1 MVGHRCRGTFRHPP
15 GHLYPL
21 VPSILGLVRPVWLGL
36 LLLAGCHGLPD
47 VALGPPYALEDHEG
61 EVRVVVAGMRSP
73 QEQEPYRVFLQGW
86 GRVLG
91 VRVEVFGR
99 RTYAEVLEA
108 LRKGEAHLGFLC
120 TLAAGLGV
128 EEGFLEPVLE
138 SETLFPYQSLIVVRK
153 EAPYTSLQD
162 LKGLSFA
169 FTDPLSNTG
178 HAWPRILA
186 SGLGEDFFREAFF
199 TYSHDR
205 ALRAVLYGLAEGAA
219 VDRVVYETLGLGGLR
234 VLAQG
239 PSDPAPPVVVPKGLP
254 RKERE
259 RWVDSLARYAD
270 TEEGRSALKVIGLKG
285 FRRAEPQA
293 YRAVYLRAKEV
304 LP

>member
-1 MVGHRCRGTFRHPP
+1 
-15 GHLYPL
+15 
-21 VPSILGLVRPVWLGL
+21 LGL
-36 LLLAGCHGLPD
+36 LLLAGCHAIPD
-47 VALGPPYALEDHEG
+47 VPLSPPYALEVQEA

-86 GRVLG
+86 GKALG

-99 RTYAEVLEA
+99 RTYAEVLEV
-108 LRKGEAHLGFLC
+108 LRKGEAQLGFLC

-138 SETLFPYQSLIVVRK
+138 SETLFPYQSVVVVRE
-153 EAPYTSLQD
+153 EAPYTSLRD
-162 LKGLSFA
+162 LKGLPFA

-186 SGLGEDFFREAFF
+186 SGLGEDFFQRAFF
-199 TYSHDR
+199 TYGHDR
-205 ALRAVLYGLAEGAA
+205 ALRAGLQGLAEGAA
-219 VDRVVYETLGLGGLR
+219 VDRVVYEALGLGGLR

-239 PSDPAPPVVVPKGLP
+239 PEDPAPPVVVPVGLSP
-254 RKERE
+254 VERE
-259 RWVDSLARYAD
+259 RWVESLLRYAA
-270 TEEGRSALKVIGLKG
+270 TEEGKKALRALGLRG
-285 FRRAEPQA
+285 FRRAEAQS
-293 YRAVYLRAKEV
+293 YRGVYLRAKEV